1 MALKTILIIAL
12 LAGTIA
18 SGIFA
23 GISFEDGRRKRG
35 SMLSVLT
42 MVCALTFIVI
52 PFSIRQVDATEV
64 AVVRNMGKIVG
75 TESAGVHFDFW
86 LTNEYQFYDTRIQ
99 HEDLDVMTYS
109 SDAQTMT
116 VAMTLQYR
124 IMPDKAIEI
133 AKQYGSLEALEAR
146 LSAIVIEKT
155 KATLSSYKAMDII
168 ASRSTISP
176 TVEKT
181 VKEAIDEEF
190 FVNVSAVVIT
200 NIDFSDAFE
209 LAVEEK
215 MIAEQAKLKADYE
228 NQKKVASAEAQA
240 EAQLKTAQAE
250 IEIKKAQAEAIKIEA
265 DAQAEANRIISE
277 SITESILKSKFYE
290 SWDGVLPKVMSDGNI
305 LAGISLDDTG
315 E

>member
-1 MALKTILIIAL
+1 MALKIILIVAL
-12 LAGTIA
+12 LVGIA
-18 SGIFA
+18 VFGIIA
-23 GISFEDGRRKRG
+23 GISFEDGKRKKG
-35 SMLSVLT
+35 SKCSVLT
-42 MVCALTFIVI
+42 IVCALAFIII

-75 TESAGVHFDFW
+75 TESAGLHFDFW
-86 LTNEYQFYDTRIQ
+86 MTNSYQFYDTRIQ

-116 VAMTLQYR
+116 VAMTLQYC

-133 AKQYGSLEALEAR
+133 AKQYGSLEALETR

-155 KATLSSYKAMDII
+155 KATLSGYKAMDII

-176 TVEKT
+176 AVEKT

-277 SITESILKSKFYE
+277 SITESILKSKFYDN
-290 SWDGVLPKVMSDGNI
+290 WDGVLPKVMSDGNI
-305 LAGISLDDTG
+305 LAGISLDDAG